1 MDMNNKII
9 FSKCQIDEG
18 MVVSGKKFKG
28 MEIFYNSDGYGYSLL
43 HPNEV
48 PKIEKQLQK
57 GKCFDHKDLLHL
69 CDSRYLLLLKIVK
82 ANAIGYSSEALD
94 RSLYLPALIK
104 IMEIQ
109 FFDHSNIEIAFLIYR
124 HLRENLDLDKNTISE
139 IAGAMIINTTFDL
152 THFNDFEE
160 GYEKMGKEELAVYLD
175 KKLPNKINVK
185 ATKI

>member
-1 MDMNNKII
+1 MNNKII
-9 FSKCQIDEG
+9 FSKCQIDNG
-18 MVVSGKKFKG
+18 VVASGKKYKD
-28 MEIFYNSDGYGYSLL
+28 MKIFYNSDGYGYSLL

-48 PKIEKQLQK
+48 LKIEKQLLE

-82 ANAIGYSSEALD
+82 ANAIGCSSEALD

-109 FFDHSNIEIAFLIYR
+109 YFDHSNIEIAVLIYR
-124 HLRENLDLDKNTISE
+124 HLRENLDLDKNTISA
-139 IAGAMIINTTFDL
+139 IAGAMIINTSFDL

-160 GYEKMGKEELAVYLD
+160 RYDNMRREELAVYLH
-175 KKLPNKINVK
+175 KKIPNKVHVK
-185 ATKI
+185 AIKI

>member
-1 MDMNNKII
+1 MKNKIR
-9 FSKCQIDEG
+9 FSKCQINDG
-18 MVVSGKKFKG
+18 MVVAGKKFKD

-48 PKIEKQLQK
+48 LEIEKQLQK
-57 GKCFDHKDLLHL
+57 GKCLDHKDLFHL
-69 CDSRYLLLLKIVK
+69 CDSRYLLLLQIVK
-82 ANAIGYSSEALD
+82 ANAIGCSSEALD

-109 FFDHSNIEIAFLIYR
+109 FFDHNNVGIAVLIYR

-139 IAGAMIINTTFDL
+139 IAGAMVLYTSFDL
-152 THFNDFEE
+152 THFNDLEVS
-160 GYEKMGKEELAVYLD
+160 YVNMKREELAVYLD
-175 KKLPNKINVK
+175 KKIPNKDNVK